1 MRFSIY
7 GLPQFPI
14 SATEVFLRLHLLV
27 FLTQVIK
34 LSGEAAGIIVSLS
47 LIVSS
52 FFDPLIGQFSDRI
65 KKRTGAVKPFIIF
78 SLISLCCFLSLLFIP
93 SWSPADKYTLFF
105 LVLGYQVSYSSFLI
119 PYLAIAKELIQKE
132 EDIVTLYAWRYFF
145 GSLGALIGVSLPF
158 LKNFFDGHGFLPMG
172 VAMILL
178 IMAIAPA
185 SLSRIKEDS
194 PRLEEENLERGL
206 FKNLWGLLKNHI
218 FLGYY
223 LTFTILSIGLG
234 INQTLAVYYY
244 KFGLNLNESEVNILL
259 AVYMLIF
266 CGSIPFWVNFAKK
279 QGKKRSLSIGLSVM
293 CLVTLIYPFLPAR
306 NFIALYALIGFAGIF
321 TGIVALIDSYLSNV
335 IDYHTFKKSEKQAN
349 LIFGVWRISDK
360 LSRALGIYIA
370 GLILHMTINANNPVF
385 NIKQAFGYGVF
396 TFLFMAT
403 LIFLFQKYS
412 DHHHDKVIRILK
424 KKNPNLLYKASE
436 LET

>member
-27 FLTQVIK
+27 FLTQVVE
-34 LSGEAAGIIVSLS
+34 LTGEAAGIIVSLS
-47 LIVSS
+47 LIASS
-52 FFDPLIGQFSDRI
+52 IFDPLIGQLSDRI
-65 KKRTGAVKPFIIF
+65 KKRTGAVKPFIF
-78 SLISLCCFLSLLFIP
+78 LSLISLCIFLGILFAP
-93 SWSPADKYTLFF
+93 SWSPEDKYILFF
-105 LVLGYQVSYSSFLI
+105 LVLGYQISYSSFLI
-119 PYLAIAKELIQKE
+119 PYLALAKELIQKE

-172 VAMILL
+172 IAMILL
-178 IMAIAPA
+178 IMAIAPT

-194 PRLEEENLERGL
+194 HKVEQEHLQSGL
-206 FKNLWGLLKNHI
+206 AKNLLGLLKNNV

-279 QGKKRSLSIGLSVM
+279 QGKKRALSIGLSTM

-306 NFIALYALIGFAGIF
+306 NFVALYALIAFAGVF

-335 IDYHTFKKSEKQAN
+335 IDYHTFKKSEKQAS

-360 LSRALGIYIA
+360 LSRALGIYLA
-370 GLILHMTINANNPVF
+370 GLILDMTIKASNPDF
-385 NIKQAFGYGVF
+385 NIKQAFGFGVF
-396 TFLFMAT
+396 AFLLIAT

-412 DHHHDKVIRILK
+412 DHHHDKVIKILK